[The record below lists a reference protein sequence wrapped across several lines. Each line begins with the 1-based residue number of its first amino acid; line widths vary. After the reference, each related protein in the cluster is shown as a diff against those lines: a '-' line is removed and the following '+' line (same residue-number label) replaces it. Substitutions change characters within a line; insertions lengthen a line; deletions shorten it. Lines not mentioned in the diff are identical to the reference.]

1 MDMKKMTM
9 AAVLLTAGLLA
20 ACNSSKKEQTPTEVT
35 TVRTPETE
43 ALLANLKKT
52 PAQGIMFGHHDDT
65 VYGIG
70 WEGEEGRSDVKDVC
84 GDYPAVFG
92 WDISGIERG
101 TGYTDDSVSVASV
114 RKYIAEVAAMGG
126 VSSVRWKACA
136 AVDGE
141 SRDAALD
148 SVASFLSGL
157 RDSRGGVVSVIFQPV
172 FDCDGAD
179 ASMIRPLWRMAR
191 SRIANKAKNVLYAY
205 SVSNPDSVA
214 DFERQYP
221 GDNYVDIVGLEMLSG
236 ADDVTGYKADFN
248 QGVDALCKFAE
259 KHGKIPAVTAAGI
272 KGVKSPDF
280 FTSCIAPAI
289 SGRQIGYIMFWR
301 NSWKDEGYCFVPVKG
316 HPAADDFCK
325 FVKSDKV
332 VMCSEL
338 SAKNNS

>member
-1 MDMKKMTM
+1 MSAMLLSACSG
-9 AAVLLTAGLLA
+9 AASGSTGKADAIDGRYQSSELRELLEKTRAEGTLLGHQDDLA
-20 ACNSSKKEQTPTEVT
+20 YGSVWYGEQ
-35 TVRTPETE
+35 
-43 ALLANLKKT
+43 
-52 PAQGIMFGHHDDT
+52 
-65 VYGIG
+65 
-70 WEGEEGRSDVKDVC
+70 GRSDVKDVC

-114 RKYIAEVAAMGG
+114 RKYIAEVAEMGG
-126 VSSVRWKACA
+126 VSSVRWSAR
-136 AVDGE
+136 VLSDVE

-157 RDSRGGVVSVIFQPV
+157 RDGRGGVVPVIFQPV
-172 FDCDGAD
+172 FDSGGASI
-179 ASMIRPLWRMAR
+179 APLWKMMRAR
-191 SRIANKAKNVLYAY
+191 IGKEAKNVLYAY

-221 GDNYVDIVGLEMLSG
+221 GDIYVDIVGLELLSDG
-236 ADDVTGYKADFN
+236 DDISGYKSDFK
-248 QGVDALCKFAE
+248 QGVDALCGFAE
-259 KHGKIPAVTAAGI
+259 KRGKIPAVTAAGA

-289 SGRQIGYIMFWR
+289 SGRQIGYIMFWK

>member
-1 MDMKKMTM
+1 MSVMLLSACSG
-9 AAVLLTAGLLA
+9 AASGSTGKADAIDGRYQSSELRELLEKTRAEGTLLGHQDDLA
-20 ACNSSKKEQTPTEVT
+20 YGSVWYGEQ
-35 TVRTPETE
+35 
-43 ALLANLKKT
+43 
-52 PAQGIMFGHHDDT
+52 
-65 VYGIG
+65 
-70 WEGEEGRSDVKDVC
+70 GRSDVKDVC

-126 VSSVRWKACA
+126 VSSVRWKACG

-157 RDSRGGVVSVIFQPV
+157 RDSRGGVVPVIFQPV

-214 DFERQYP
+214 DFERQYTHTES
-221 GDNYVDIVGLEMLSG
+221 GDVPQQNLSG
-236 ADDVTGYKADFN
+236 LTLDELEKQTIL
-248 QGVDALCKFAE
+248 QALKNYGGNLSHVASSLGISRAALYRRLE
-259 KHGKIPAVTAAGI
+259 KHG
-272 KGVKSPDF
+272 
-280 FTSCIAPAI
+280 I
-289 SGRQIGYIMFWR
+289 SI
-301 NSWKDEGYCFVPVKG
+301 
-316 HPAADDFCK
+316 
-325 FVKSDKV
+325 DK
-332 VMCSEL
+332 
-338 SAKNNS
+338 

>member
-1 MDMKKMTM
+1 MMKTIC
-9 AAVLLTAGLLA
+9 GIILA
-20 ACNSSKKEQTPTEVT
+20 AMSAMLLSACSGAASGSTGKADAIDGRYQSSELRELLEKTRAEGTLLGHQDDFAYGSVWYGEQ
-35 TVRTPETE
+35 
-43 ALLANLKKT
+43 
-52 PAQGIMFGHHDDT
+52 
-65 VYGIG
+65 
-70 WEGEEGRSDVKDVC
+70 GRSDVKDVC

-157 RDSRGGVVSVIFQPV
+157 RDSRGGVVPVIFQPV

-191 SRIANKAKNVLYAY
+191 SRIANKAKNVLYVY

-221 GDNYVDIVGLEMLSG
+221 GDNYVDIVGLEMLSC

-280 FTSCIAPAI
+280 FTSCIAPVI